1 MRIEQTLYQL
11 ATQRLFEGP
20 DDTLSSARRRPPRP
34 RQRPPAEASLL
45 VVAALPA
52 APKRPD

>member
-11 ATQRLFEGP
+11 ATQRLFDGP
-20 DDTLSSARRRPPRP
+20 DDTLSLARRRPPKP
-34 RQRPPAEASLL
+34 RQLPAAEASLL